1 MNNIF
6 KLALRGLTRNRRRS
20 LVTLLAIAF
29 GFSAIALFAG
39 YTHNVY
45 DGLARQSIH
54 GEMLGHLTL
63 SKRGMRGHGKLD
75 PERYLLTAQEVETI
89 ARLLKDEPHVE
100 MVAPRLAL
108 SGLISNG
115 RASTIF
121 IAEGIAPAAMERMQ
135 ENLQSEQENLQSEQ
149 EKNSGLYGNSKKQ
162 LDPAHPEV
170 VELSEGLVEML
181 HLSAGAQAAMLVNTL
196 TGQANALD
204 ITVGH
209 VINTGNAGSND
220 KFAFVSL
227 ALART
232 LLDAEGRAD
241 RLTVLLDDVSQT
253 EAVRDRLL
261 PKLHSAGFDVE
272 IQTWQDLSDFYNQV
286 HGMFDMIFGFIFS
299 IVLTVVVMSV
309 ANSMGM
315 TVVERT
321 REIGT
326 LRAIGLK
333 QGGVVRLFTT
343 ESMLLSLIGCIVG
356 LLITL
361 GVRWGINVANI
372 SYVPPNS
379 AGAVPLLVDMDIGRV
394 AFTFVLMGVV
404 GTLAAYLPARRAARK
419 DIIDALGHV

>member
-1 MNNIF
+1 MRNML
-6 KLALRGLTRNRRRS
+6 KLALRGLMRNRRRS

-39 YTHNVY
+39 YTHNIY
-45 DGLARQSIH
+45 GGLARQSIH

-63 SKRGMRGHGKLD
+63 SKRGMRQEGKLD
-75 PERYLLTAQEVETI
+75 PERYLLAAKEVEDITG
-89 ARLLKDEPHVE
+89 LLKDERHVIL
-100 MVAPRLAL
+100 VAPRLSL
-108 SGLISNG
+108 SGLVSNG

-121 IAEGIAPAAMERMQ
+121 IAEGIEPEAVVKLRQGALTERERQ
-135 ENLQSEQENLQSEQ
+135 
-149 EKNSGLYGNSKKQ
+149 SGLYDSMRMR

-170 VELSEGLVEML
+170 VSLSVGLAEML
-181 HLSAGAQAAMLVNTL
+181 HLAEGGQAQVLVNTL

-204 ITVGH
+204 VTLGH
-209 VINTGNAGSND
+209 SFNTGNAGSND

-227 ALART
+227 ALARS
-232 LLDAEGRAD
+232 LLDAEGRAN
-241 RLTVLLDDVSQT
+241 RLTILLDDVKQT
-253 EAVRDRLL
+253 EAMRDHLL
-261 PKLHSAGFDVE
+261 NKLSAAGFDIE

-333 QGGVVRLFTT
+333 RSGVVRLFTM
-343 ESMLLSLIGCIVG
+343 ESMLLTLIGCVVG

-361 GVRWGINVANI
+361 GVRWGINVAHI
-372 SYVPPNS
+372 SYTPPNS
-379 AGAVPLLVDMDIGRV
+379 ASPVPLLVDMDTGRV

-404 GTLAAYLPARRAARK
+404 GTLAAYMPARRAAKK

>member
-1 MNNIF
+1 MKNLF
-6 KLALRGLTRNRRRS
+6 KLALRGLMRNRRRS
-20 LVTLLAIAF
+20 MVTLLAIAL
-29 GFSAIALFAG
+29 GFAAIVLFAG

-54 GEMLGHLTL
+54 GELLGHLTL
-63 SKRGMRGHGKLD
+63 SKRGMRKEGKLD
-75 PERYLLTAQEVETI
+75 PERYMLTASEVSTI
-89 ARLLKDEPHVE
+89 AKALKDEPHVVL
-100 MVAPRLAL
+100 VAPRLGL

-121 IAEGIAPAAMERMQ
+121 IAEGIEPAAVVRLREGS
-135 ENLQSEQENLQSEQ
+135 LTEQER
-149 EKNSGLYGNSKKQ
+149 KSGMFESMKMR
-162 LDPAHPEV
+162 LDPGHSEV
-170 VELSEGLVEML
+170 ASLSAGLVEML
-181 HLSAGAQAAMLVNTL
+181 HLSVGGQAVVLANTL

-204 ITVGH
+204 ITLGQGF
-209 VINTGNAGSND
+209 NTGNANSND

-227 ALART
+227 DLART

-241 RLTVLLDDVSQT
+241 RLTILLDDVNQT
-253 EAVRDRLL
+253 GAMRDALL
-261 PKLHSAGFDVE
+261 AKLNKAGFDVE
-272 IQTWQDLSDFYNQV
+272 IQTWQELSDFYTQV

-315 TVVERT
+315 TVIERT

-333 QGGVVRLFTT
+333 RGGVVRLFTT
-343 ESMLLSLIGCIVG
+343 ESMLLTLIGCITG
-356 LLITL
+356 LLIAL

-372 SYVPPNS
+372 SYTPPNS
-379 AGAVPLLVDMDIGRV
+379 PSPVPLLVDMDIGRTL
-394 AFTFVLMGVV
+394 FTFALMGAV
-404 GTLAAYLPARRAARK
+404 GTLAAYLPARRAAQK

>member
-361 GVRWGINVANI
+361 G
-372 SYVPPNS
+372 
-379 AGAVPLLVDMDIGRV
+379 
-394 AFTFVLMGVV
+394 
-404 GTLAAYLPARRAARK
+404 
-419 DIIDALGHV
+419 